1 MKKQPLVNTLKERIS
16 IVKMVKTTS
25 ATGSPTET
33 EQEVKSCRA
42 SLTENSGSEDEE
54 GKVRSLFTTVFIIRY
69 DDQFVKG
76 KANSW
81 FVKDADGLQYNIIS
95 VIEKVRK
102 KYLQI
107 NTIRRE

>member
-1 MKKQPLVNTLKERIS
+1 MKNIPLVNTLKERIS
-16 IVKMVKTTS
+16 IVKMVKITS

-33 EQEVKSCRA
+33 EEEVKSCRA
-42 SLTENSGSEDEE
+42 SMTENSGSEDEE
-54 GKVRSLFTTVFIIRY
+54 GKVRSLFSTVFIIRY
-69 DDQFVKG
+69 DNQFTKG

-81 FVKDADGLQYNIIS
+81 FVKDVDGFKYNIIS
-95 VIEKVRK
+95 VVEKVRK